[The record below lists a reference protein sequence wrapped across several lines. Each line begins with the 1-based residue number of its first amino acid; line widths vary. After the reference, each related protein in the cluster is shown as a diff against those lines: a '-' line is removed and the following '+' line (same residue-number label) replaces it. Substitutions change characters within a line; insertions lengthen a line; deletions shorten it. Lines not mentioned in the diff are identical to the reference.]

1 MMALIHAKEKEHAAT
16 KLTNDAKVHMEI
28 ATMKWTR
35 IVEDVE
41 NASFSQYHKGA
52 AACKDK

>member
-1 MMALIHAKEKEHAAT
+1 MALIHAKEKEHAAI
-16 KLTNDAKVHMEI
+16 KLTNDAKDHMET

-41 NASFSQYHKGA
+41 KAGFSQYHKGA
-52 AACKDK
+52 AACKNK